1 MKTNKRLN
9 ERELS
14 ELTQYRIHTESLAR
28 QLVPKPATYYFDDT
42 GSIWVRHKRDPLTYR
57 PVLPDVLAFRIIDTG
72 SDLLCKGSVLKV
84 FTLTDINDNSYEVYF
99 ECDIHYTADL
109 ILNIMRI
116 TLLDEFI
123 ITVKNCNF

>member
-1 MKTNKRLN
+1 MTTNKRLN

-14 ELTQYRIHTESLAR
+14 ELTQHRIHTGHLAR
-28 QLVPKPATYYFDDT
+28 QLVPNPATYYFGNA
-42 GSIWVRHKRDPLTYR
+42 GSIWVRHKRDPVTYR

-72 SDLLCKGSVLKV
+72 SEPFCKGSVLKV
-84 FTLTDINDNSYEVYF
+84 FTLTDTNDNSYEVYF
-99 ECDIHYTADL
+99 ECDMHYTADL

-123 ITVKNCNF
+123 ITVNKL